1 MLTNLHL
8 RAVRLS
14 ARRISRSSSEAAM
27 KPKQSD
33 SPASLQ
39 LSSPRKRDLLDHYEA
54 NGDELDRW
62 REFNVAYHEDD
73 RKFMRFLIPPGKR
86 VLELGC
92 GRGELLA
99 ALEPSY
105 GVGVDFGA
113 KTTAKANELHPDLH
127 FVLGDVEDPATLAPI
142 EGPFDYIVIADTIGM
157 FEDIDG
163 TLRLVHHLCAP
174 STRIIISYYSHLWEP
189 VLKLAEALHL
199 RSKQPK
205 INYIA
210 TADFLNLMD
219 LADFE
224 VIREERRQ
232 LLPRRWLGL
241 GPFINRFI
249 APLPGIRQLCLR
261 TYIVGRPV
269 RQLPERQYSVSI
281 VIPCRNEK
289 GNIERAIN
297 PMPKFAAGQEILFV
311 EGNSSDGTFEEC
323 ERVRDAYK
331 DSWDI
336 KVLKQDGKGKGDAV
350 RKGFA
355 AAKNDVLMILEADLQ
370 MPPEA
375 LPKYHAVIETGKAEF
390 VNGTRLIYPME
401 HEAMRPLNLIANRCF
416 AYLFSYLVNT
426 RLTDTLCG
434 TKVLLRKD
442 YEVLARE
449 RGYFG
454 NFDPFG
460 DFDLI
465 FGAAKQNLK
474 IIETP
479 VHYKARTFGETQ
491 ISRFRD
497 GWLLLKMV
505 WFAYHK
511 LKAI

>member
-1 MLTNLHL
+1 MNLKLSTVPLQIGNL
-8 RAVRLS
+8 RKREFLEYA
-14 ARRISRSSSEAAM
+14 EANLD
-27 KPKQSD
+27 QQD
-33 SPASLQ
+33 H
-39 LSSPRKRDLLDHYEA
+39 PRK
-54 NGDELDRW
+54 
-62 REFNVAYHEDD
+62 FNAAYREDD
-73 RKFMRFLIPPGKR
+73 LKFMRFLIPAGKR

-92 GRGELLA
+92 GRGDLLA
-99 ALEPSY
+99 ALQPSY
-105 GVGVDFGA
+105 GVGVDFA
-113 KTTAKANELHPDLH
+113 PRTIARANELHPNLN
-127 FVLGDVEDPATLAPI
+127 FFLGDAEDPETLAQI

-189 VLKLAEALHL
+189 ILKLAEALRL
-199 RSKQPK
+199 RAKQPI
-205 INYIA
+205 INFIA

-224 VIREERRQ
+224 VISQEQRQ

-249 APLPGIRQLCLR
+249 APLPGIRMLCLR
-261 TYIVGRPV
+261 TYLVGRPV
-269 RQLPERQYSVSI
+269 RQFPDRKFSASI
-281 VIPCRNEK
+281 LIPCRNES
-289 GNIERAIN
+289 GNIENAILR
-297 PMPKFAAGQEILFV
+297 MPRFGVSQEILFV

-323 ERVRDAYK
+323 ERVRDKY
-331 DSWDI
+331 DGSWNI
-336 KVLKQDGKGKGDAV
+336 KVLKQDGRGKGDAV
-350 RKGFA
+350 RKGFSA
-355 AAKNDVLMILEADLQ
+355 ATGDVLMILDADLT

-375 LPKYHAVIETGKAEF
+375 LPKFHAVIETGKAEF
-390 VNGTRLIYPME
+390 VNGTRLVYPME
-401 HEAMRPLNLIANRCF
+401 REAMRPLNLIANRFF

-434 TKVLLRKD
+434 TKVLMRRD

-449 RGYFG
+449 RDYFG

-474 IIETP
+474 IVETP
-479 VHYKARTFGETQ
+479 IHYKARTFGETQ

-505 WFAYHK
+505 WFAYRK

>member
-1 MLTNLHL
+1 MNLDSAHTN
-8 RAVRLS
+8 
-14 ARRISRSSSEAAM
+14 SSSVV
-27 KPKQSD
+27 
-33 SPASLQ
+33 
-39 LSSPRKRDLLDHYEA
+39 SPRKREILDHVQA
-54 NGDELDRW
+54 NIDKQKHW
-62 REFNVAYHEDD
+62 RKINVAYYREDH
-73 RKFMRFLIPPGKR
+73 KFMRFLVPPGKR

-92 GRGELLA
+92 GQSELLA
-99 ALEPSY
+99 ALEPAY
-105 GVGVDFGA
+105 GVGVDFSPA
-113 KTTAKANELHPDLH
+113 AIARARQVYPHLE
-127 FVLGDVEDPATLAPI
+127 FRLGDVEESTTLATI
-142 EGPFDYIVIADTIGM
+142 KGPFDYIVIADTIGM
-157 FEDIDG
+157 FEDIDD
-163 TLRLVHHLCAP
+163 TLRHIHRLCDP

-189 VLKLAEALHL
+189 ILKLGELL
-199 RSKQPK
+199 RLKSRQPK

-210 TADFLNLMD
+210 TADFLNLLD

-224 VIREERRQ
+224 VICREQRQ
-232 LLPRRWLGL
+232 LLPRHWFGL
-241 GPFINRFI
+241 GPLVNRFI

-261 TYIVGRPV
+261 TYLVGRPV
-269 RQLPERQYSVSI
+269 RQFPDRKLSVSI
-281 VIPCRNEK
+281 VIPCRNER
-289 GNIERAIN
+289 GNIESAILR
-297 PMPKFAAGQEILFV
+297 MPRFGTKQEIIFV
-311 EGNSSDGTFEEC
+311 EGNSSDRTFEEC
-323 ERVRDAYK
+323 ERVRDAHK
-331 DSWDI
+331 DNWDI

-355 AAKNDVLMILEADLQ
+355 AATGDVLMILDADLT

-375 LPKYHAVIETGKAEF
+375 LPKYHAIIETGKAEF

-401 HEAMRPLNLIANRCF
+401 NEAMRPLNFIANRCF
-416 AYLFSYLVNT
+416 AYIFSYLVNT

-449 RGYFG
+449 RDYFG

-474 IIETP
+474 IVETP
-479 VHYKARTFGETQ
+479 IHYNARTFGETQ

-505 WFAYHK
+505 WFAFYK

>member
-1 MLTNLHL
+1 MGFNEST
-8 RAVRLS
+8 RL
-14 ARRISRSSSEAAM
+14 EA
-27 KPKQSD
+27 P
-33 SPASLQ
+33 L
-39 LSSPRKRDLLDHYEA
+39 SPRKRDLLDYFETR
-54 NGDELDRW
+54 GDELDRW
-62 REFNVAYHEDD
+62 RKINAAYHEDD
-73 RKFMRFLIPPGKR
+73 RKFTRFLIPSGKR

-92 GRGELLA
+92 GQGELLA
-99 ALEPSY
+99 ALQPSY
-105 GVGVDFGA
+105 GVGVDFASQPIARA
-113 KTTAKANELHPDLH
+113 KELHPDLH
-127 FVLGDVEDPATLAPI
+127 FVLGDAEDPATLAGI
-142 EGPFDYIVIADTIGM
+142 EGPFDYIVVADTIGM

-163 TLRLVHHLCAP
+163 TLRLVHHLSAP

-189 VLKLAEALHL
+189 ILKLAEFLHL
-199 RSKQPK
+199 RRQQPK
-205 INYIA
+205 VNYIA
-210 TADFLNLMD
+210 TADFVNLMD

-224 VIREERRQ
+224 MISQEQRQ
-232 LLPRRWLGL
+232 LIPLRWFGL
-241 GPFINRFI
+241 GPFVNRFI
-249 APLPGIRQLCLR
+249 APLPGIRKLCLR
-261 TYIVGRPV
+261 SYIVGRPV
-269 RQLPERQYSVSI
+269 RIFAERKFSVSI
-281 VIPCRNEK
+281 VIPCRNER
-289 GNIERAIN
+289 GNIESAVLR
-297 PMPKFAAGQEILFV
+297 MPKFASRQEILFV
-311 EGNSSDGTFEEC
+311 EGNSSDGTLEEC

-331 DSWDI
+331 NEWDI

-355 AAKNDVLMILEADLQ
+355 AATGDVLMILDADLT

-401 HEAMRPLNLIANRCF
+401 NEAMRPLNLIANRCF

-449 RGYFG
+449 RAYFG

-479 VHYKARTFGETQ
+479 IHYKARTFGETQ

-505 WFAYHK
+505 WFAYRK

>member
-1 MLTNLHL
+1 MNPAQSAAQAQYGNLRKNEFREYVESTL
-8 RAVRLS
+8 DQADDRDNFN
-14 ARRISRSSSEAAM
+14 AAYR
-27 KPKQSD
+27 Q
-33 SPASLQ
+33 
-39 LSSPRKRDLLDHYEA
+39 
-54 NGDELDRW
+54 
-62 REFNVAYHEDD
+62 DD

-92 GRGELLA
+92 GRGDLLA

-113 KTTAKANELHPDLH
+113 RTIARARELYPNLH
-127 FVLGDVEDPATLAPI
+127 FVTGDAEDPATLAPI

-189 VLKLAEALHL
+189 VLKFAEFL
-199 RSKQPK
+199 RLRRKQPPV
-205 INYIA
+205 NFIA
-210 TADFLNLMD
+210 TADFLNLLD

-224 VIREERRQ
+224 MISHEQRQ
-232 LLPRRWLGL
+232 LIPFRLLGIAT
-241 GPFINRFI
+241 FVNRYI

-269 RQLPERQYSVSI
+269 LQFPERKFSASI
-281 VIPCRNEK
+281 LIPCRNEK
-289 GNIERAIN
+289 GNIENAILR
-297 PMPKFAAGQEILFV
+297 MPKFGSAQEILFV

-331 DSWDI
+331 GTWDI

-355 AAKNDVLMILEADLQ
+355 AASCDVLMILDADLT

-401 HEAMRPLNLIANRCF
+401 QEAMRPLNLIANRCF

-479 VHYKARTFGETQ
+479 IHYKARTFGETQ

-505 WFAYHK
+505 WFAYRK
-511 LKAI
+511 LKAV

>member
-1 MLTNLHL
+1 MYL
-8 RAVRLS
+8 
-14 ARRISRSSSEAAM
+14 
-27 KPKQSD
+27 KQSD
-33 SPASLQ
+33 ATASLQ
-39 LSSPRKRDLLDHYEA
+39 LSSQRKRDLLDHYET

-62 REFNVAYHEDD
+62 REFNAAYHEDD
-73 RKFMRFLIPPGKR
+73 FKFMKFLIPPGKR

-92 GRGELLA
+92 GRGDLLA
-99 ALEPSY
+99 ALKPSY

-113 KTTAKANELHPDLH
+113 KTIAKANELHPELY
-127 FVLGDVEDPATLAPI
+127 FVLGDVEDSSTLSSI

-163 TLRLVHHLCAP
+163 TLRHVHHLCAP

-189 VLKLAEALHL
+189 VLKLAEALRL
-199 RSKQPK
+199 RAKQPK

-224 VIREERRQ
+224 MISQEQRQ
-232 LLPRRWLGL
+232 LLPYRWLGL

-249 APLPGIRQLCLR
+249 APLPGIRKLCLR
-261 TYIVGRPV
+261 TYLVGRPV
-269 RQLPERQYSVSI
+269 RQFLDRKFSVSI
-281 VIPCRNEK
+281 LIPCRNER
-289 GNIERAIN
+289 GNIESAIRR
-297 PMPKFAAGQEILFV
+297 MPRFGSAQEILFV
-311 EGNSSDGTFEEC
+311 ESNSTDGTFQEC

-331 DSWDI
+331 DGWNI

-355 AAKNDVLMILEADLQ
+355 EATGDVLMILDADLT

-375 LPKYHAVIETGKAEF
+375 LPKFHAVIETGKAEF
-390 VNGTRLIYPME
+390 VNGTRLVYPME
-401 HEAMRPLNLIANRCF
+401 QEAMRPLNLIANRFF

-434 TKVLLRKD
+434 TKVLLRENYKA
-442 YEVLARE
+442 LAKE
-449 RGYFG
+449 RDYFG

-474 IIETP
+474 IVETP
-479 VHYKARTFGETQ
+479 IHYKARTFGETQ
-491 ISRFRD
+491 ISRFLD

-505 WFAYHK
+505 WFAYRK